1 MTGSQS
7 VGPRPWFFTALNTL
21 ATGNSTVLL
30 IEPGPCPSATPV
42 GIGDENIAFATLAA
56 VDAGLLDRIRPD
68 VVLAPLMTPA
78 FDVLDL
84 ARLLSALGYR
94 GQLRAVTPGI
104 PDPRL
109 VRREIAAACPGLDFE
124 LVVSAPGRGSA

>member
-1 MTGSQS
+1 MTGSQLT
-7 VGPRPWFFTALNTL
+7 GPGPWSFAVLGALASEN
-21 ATGNSTVLL
+21 GTVLL
-30 IEPGPCPSATPV
+30 IEPGPSLPTMQRTGGS
-42 GIGDENIAFATLAA
+42 DNIAFATLAA
-56 VDAGLLDRIRPD
+56 VDAALLERIRPA

-104 PDPRL
+104 PDPHL
-109 VRREIAAACPGLDFE
+109 VRREIAAACPGLNFE
-124 LVVSAPGRGSA
+124 LVVGAPERGSA